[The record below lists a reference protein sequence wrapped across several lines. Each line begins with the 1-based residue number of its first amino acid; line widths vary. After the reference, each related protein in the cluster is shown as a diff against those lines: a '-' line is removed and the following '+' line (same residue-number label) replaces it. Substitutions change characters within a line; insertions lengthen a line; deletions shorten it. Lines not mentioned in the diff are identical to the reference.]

1 MFRRLRDD
9 GEIVTVRVDG
19 RPVDAVAGD
28 SVAAALLAAGVA
40 RTRVTDGRGEPRGP
54 YCAIGACFDCLVTI
68 DGIGNLR
75 SCTVEVAPG
84 MSIET
89 QGPKREIT
97 R

>member
-9 GEIVTVRVDG
+9 GPVVTIRVDG
-19 RPVDAVAGD
+19 RLVDAAAGD

-40 RTRVTDGRGEPRGP
+40 RTRVTDVRGEPRGP

-68 DGIGNLR
+68 DGIGNR
-75 SCTVEVAPG
+75 RACMEEVAQG

-89 QGPKREIT
+89 QGAKREIT